1 MPLSTSAGNM
11 DASIAAI
18 AANHTYGAT
27 AIPPG
32 YVLVTTA
39 PSPTSDLI
47 HPEVWKNSAT
57 GDVIIAF
64 RGTDPFDLK
73 GSRSRLGNPCGAS
86 SLGCTGRGT
95 LLRDFASAADYYR
108 QY

>member
-64 RGTDPFDLK
+64 RGTELVLACDHFNKRTERCQIADLP
-73 GSRSRLGNPCGAS
+73 RAR
-86 SLGCTGRGT
+86 
-95 LLRDFASAADYYR
+95 
-108 QY
+108 